1 MQLSAVE
8 QLTNKLKI
16 TKEAK
21 EAETAA
27 KSVEIDE
34 LKKELQNLT
43 FIKEKYEPNTLAD
56 SEGRD
61 QSGLRELEKEHSSIM
76 EPPNDYMES
85 VRTKLPL

>member
-1 MQLSAVE
+1 M
-8 QLTNKLKI
+8 
-16 TKEAK
+16 
-21 EAETAA
+21 
-27 KSVEIDE
+27 
-34 LKKELQNLT
+34 
-43 FIKEKYEPNTLAD
+43 IKEKYEPNTLAD